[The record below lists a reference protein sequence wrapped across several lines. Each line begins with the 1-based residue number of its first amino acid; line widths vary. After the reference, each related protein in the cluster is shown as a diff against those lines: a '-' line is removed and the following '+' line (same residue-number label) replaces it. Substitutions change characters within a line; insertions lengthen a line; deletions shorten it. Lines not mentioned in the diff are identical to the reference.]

1 MNVLAELL
9 SSRTRAEIF
18 RLLFG
23 INTRSLHLREMERL
37 SGLSTGAL
45 RQEMSKLKKL
55 GLVTVEKDGNRTC
68 YEPNRNH
75 TLYLDIHRLVL
86 KTAGLADVLRDA
98 LNDPAIKC
106 ALVFGSVAKGEEA
119 ADSDVDV
126 LVIGK
131 TGLRKVAGLLSGVGN
146 TVGREINPM
155 VMTPEEFRKRVRKKE
170 HLVSGI
176 MASPKLFIVG
186 SEDEL
191 GAMGK

>member
-23 INTRSLHLREMERL
+23 MRARPLHLREMERL
-37 SGLSTGAL
+37 SGLSTGSL
-45 RQEMSKLKKL
+45 RQELGKLKKL
-55 GLVTVEKDGNRTC
+55 GLVTVERDGNRTS
-68 YEPNRNH
+68 YESNRSH
-75 TLYLDIHRLVL
+75 ALYPDVHGLVL
-86 KTAGLADVLRDA
+86 KSVGLVDVLRDG
-98 LNDPAIKC
+98 LNDPAIQC
-106 ALVFGSVAKGEEA
+106 ALVFGSIARGEETV
-119 ADSDVDV
+119 DSDVDV

-131 TGLRKVAGLLSGVGN
+131 IGLRKVAGLLSGVGN
-146 TVGREINPM
+146 TVGREINPL
-155 VMTPEEFRKRVRKKE
+155 VMTPDEFAKRVKREE

-191 GAMGK
+191 EAMGK